1 MRSVT
6 SGRAAKVDGR
16 GPWRLTGS
24 FSNAEYWFLTKAP
37 RRSALH
43 EGTPIHCTRDAS
55 RDIKPGCQDHHLAA
69 IVPRPP
75 PSDPRP
81 TGRGARLLP
90 RLRRRSR
97 RWLSGSVGLPIGAVD
112 RNGGLGGTTCPRAWK
127 AARRRKRSMSCWSCA
142 VMSKIFRRS
151 RCQKASEGTDC
162 VHRLRQQSE
171 LSLLLSEP
179 ST

>member
-24 FSNAEYWFLTKAP
+24 FSNAECWFLTKAP

-90 RLRRRSR
+90 RLRQRSR
-97 RWLSGSVGLPIGAVD
+97 RWLSGTVGLPIGAVD
-112 RNGGLGGTTCPRAWK
+112 RNGVDGRGAVHIRVFVCAGWYNDCLTSLE
-127 AARRRKRSMSCWSCA
+127 RKRAFRA
-142 VMSKIFRRS
+142 V
-151 RCQKASEGTDC
+151 
-162 VHRLRQQSE
+162 
-171 LSLLLSEP
+171 EP
-179 ST
+179 YD